1 MGLRTL
7 RLADEIRDL
16 LASCFVGDRL
26 RDPRL
31 QGISITHVRLSGDLQ
46 QATVFFR
53 VFDPSKLPEIEVALK
68 SCAGYLRTSLSA
80 HIKIRKLPEL
90 RFRYDES
97 VEEGAKI
104 ESLLEKINKDSADE

>member
-53 VFDPSKLPEIEVALK
+53 VFDPSKLADVEVALRN
-68 SCAGYLRTSLSA
+68 CAGYLRSTLSA
-80 HIKIRKLPEL
+80 GIQIRKLPEL

-97 VEEGAKI
+97 IEEGAKI
-104 ESLLEKINKDSADE
+104 EALLEKITKDPAE